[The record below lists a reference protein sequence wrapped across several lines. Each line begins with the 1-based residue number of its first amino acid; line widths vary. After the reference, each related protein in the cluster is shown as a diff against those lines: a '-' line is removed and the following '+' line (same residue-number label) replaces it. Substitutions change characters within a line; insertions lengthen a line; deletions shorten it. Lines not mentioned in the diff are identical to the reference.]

1 MLTRPLS
8 LIAALTTIMTLA
20 LPSAAPADVEQLS
33 GSVTRMTLSDGMKL
47 VCRQEPGAP
56 LTALQVFVRVGDGQN
71 TEGAAGVGS
80 FVARTLL
87 ASTTS
92 RSPDTISGEIREL
105 GGNVSVSR
113 QPDWTQ
119 ISVLT
124 VKDRFDDA
132 ADLITDVLKNA
143 TFDNDVVEQK
153 RAEILADI
161 DSGDASP
168 FDKTYTNLRH
178 TLFAGTGYGL
188 PVLGTP
194 YSIRHM
200 LRRHLV
206 NYYDHYFV
214 PKNYVMVVVGD
225 VDPNA
230 IRDAIEHDMADYNP
244 LVRGSRRGDP
254 SQSVVPQLTA
264 DVPVVHAY
272 QPDLNEVCLMIGYR
286 APSMSSA
293 DYATLQVIN
302 ALLGGMKSSRLF
314 TTVREQQ
321 GLAYQLGSF
330 YSPMIYAGDITGY
343 VFAAPTRTDG
353 ATKKRVATLPLI
365 KQALEQQFAALQTTL
380 PTDAELTRTKHY
392 LIGSYKIK
400 HERIQDRAYLL
411 GVSELSATDGAKLD
425 TNYAEYINAVTAQDV
440 QRVAK
445 MFFIHPGVS
454 VLEPS
459 AKTVET
465 VSE

>member
-1 MLTRPLS
+1 VLTRPLPF
-8 LIAALTTIMTLA
+8 IAALTTIMALA
-20 LPSAAPADVEQLS
+20 LPPAAQADAEQLA

-47 VCRQEPGAP
+47 VCRKEPGAP
-56 LTALQVFVRVGDGQN
+56 LIAMQVFVRVGDGQN
-71 TEGAAGVGS
+71 AEGSAGIGS

-87 ASTTS
+87 ASTAS
-92 RSPDTISGEIREL
+92 RSPDTISAEIREL
-105 GGNVSVSR
+105 GGNVTVSR

-119 ISVLT
+119 ISMLT
-124 VKDRFDDA
+124 VKDRFDNA
-132 ADLITDVLKNA
+132 ADLVTDVLKNA
-143 TFDNDVVEQK
+143 TFDSDVIEEK
-153 RAEILADI
+153 RADILSDI
-161 DSGDASP
+161 DTGEATP
-168 FDKTYTNLRH
+168 FDKTYTSMRRALY
-178 TLFAGTGYGL
+178 AGTGYSQ

-206 NYYDHYFV
+206 NYYNHYFI

-230 IRDAIEHDMADYNP
+230 IRDKIEHEMSDYDP

-254 SQSVVPQLTA
+254 IQTIIPQLTK
-264 DVPVVHAY
+264 DVPAVHDY
-272 QPDLNEVCLMIGYR
+272 QPDLNEVCVMIGYR
-286 APSMSSA
+286 APSMSSP
-293 DYATLQVIN
+293 DYAALQVLN

-330 YSPMIYAGDITGY
+330 YSPMVFAGDMTGY
-343 VFAAPTRTDG
+343 VFAAPTRMDP
-353 ATKKRVATLPLI
+353 ATKKRVPTLPTI
-365 KQALEQQFAALQTTL
+365 KQELEKQFSILQTTL
-380 PTDAELTRTKHY
+380 PTDAELTRAKHY
-392 LIGSYKIK
+392 LVGSYKIK

-425 TNYAEYINAVTAQDV
+425 TNYADYINAVTAKDI

-445 MFFIHPGVS
+445 TYFIHPGVS

-459 AKTVET
+459 SKTIET
-465 VSE
+465 VRE